1 MARSA
6 QAVFRI
12 VKCIAG
18 FRYFLEIPECLDVMA
33 QLLTSRDQF
42 TSYWA
47 VKVLGVLVTCP
58 FSPRNREQEFVNKQV
73 LLAPPIITNT
83 LVGILIG
90 GSTSGWDEAPQPPQP
105 TAQEIQQLKEAE
117 ELKLKKKKEKEFAL
131 LHPKHQEAALEAE
144 R

>member
-1 MARSA
+1 
-6 QAVFRI
+6 
-12 VKCIAG
+12 
-18 FRYFLEIPECLDVMA
+18 MA

-117 ELKLKKKKEKEFAL
+117 ELKLKKKKENYGKGRRIKENDGN
-131 LHPKHQEAALEAE
+131 
-144 R
+144 